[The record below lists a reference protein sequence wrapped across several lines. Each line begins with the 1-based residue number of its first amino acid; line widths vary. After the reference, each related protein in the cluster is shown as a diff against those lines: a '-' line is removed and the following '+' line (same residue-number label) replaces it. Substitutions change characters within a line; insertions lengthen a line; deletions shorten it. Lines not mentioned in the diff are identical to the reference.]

1 MFCYP
6 QEYQLGVYP
15 MEKDDVIEIDNYD
28 ELIQLDKKYENYEAK
43 NHE

>member
-1 MFCYP
+1 
-6 QEYQLGVYP
+6 